1 MVAIVVPVV
10 LLSVLVVAI
19 VVCVVGICVSKVN
32 YYYYYCMFFN
42 AYCFQP
48 ARTLG
53 RGSVIVVEYCS
64 KGAKLLVGL

>member
-19 VVCVVGICVSKVN
+19 IVCVVVICVSKVN
-32 YYYYYCMFFN
+32 YYCYYCMFFN

-53 RGSVIVVEYCS
+53 RGSVIVVQDCS
-64 KGAKLLVGL
+64 KGANVHV